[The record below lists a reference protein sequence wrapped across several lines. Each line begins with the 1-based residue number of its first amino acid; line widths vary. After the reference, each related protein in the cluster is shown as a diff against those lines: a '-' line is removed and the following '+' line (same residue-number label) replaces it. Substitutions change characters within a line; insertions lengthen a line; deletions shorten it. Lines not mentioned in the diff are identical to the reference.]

1 MMKLNTKVI
10 IAYILIS
17 TVLFAIAGVVLF
29 IYLRKEVDEKVDW
42 KLYADKQ
49 RIIEASN
56 DTAAR
61 HERRTMYHTINLIAD
76 RYVEIEKVEG
86 EVICQDELK
95 DTLLPTFLYG
105 GEVMRPYRQLR
116 FYTSAENQTYRITL
130 RQLLV
135 ERIDLREGIVN
146 SLLYVFMALLII
158 LIVANYVISK
168 RIWMPFYRTVR
179 EIARYDLT
187 GKTSLHLQETNIREF
202 AVLNRAISNM
212 SEKIRKDY
220 ISLKEF
226 AENASH
232 EIQTPLA
239 VIKSK
244 LELLIQSEKLDME
257 HSNTFQSMY
266 DAVTKLS
273 RLNQSL
279 LLITK
284 IENAQFVSRKEIN
297 LKSEIE
303 HSIKNFEDLIQGR
316 NIRLETHLDAAV
328 TMKLDRA
335 LAEILFSNLIANAIK
350 HNLEGGSIDILLT
363 NEKIVITNTG
373 KPLTCEPDQ
382 LFKRFQKIH
391 RTSESLGLGLSIVKS
406 ICDFYTM
413 DVTYTNTDT
422 VHTLTIQFI
431 PANSRDKKI

>member
-1 MMKLNTKVI
+1 MKLIMKLNTRVI
-10 IAYILIS
+10 LTYVFIS
-17 TVLFAIAGVVLF
+17 TALFTIAGIVLF

-56 DTAAR
+56 DTLSR
-61 HERRTMYHTINLIAD
+61 HEKRTMYHTINLIAN
-76 RYVEIEKVEG
+76 RYVDIEKVNG
-86 EVICQDELK
+86 EVFCQDEMK

-105 GEVMRPYRQLR
+105 GTVMRPYRQLR
-116 FYTSAENQTYRITL
+116 FYTSVDDQTYKVTL

-146 SLLYVFMALLII
+146 SLLYVFVALLII
-158 LIVANYVISK
+158 LIVANYIISK
-168 RIWMPFYRTVR
+168 RTWLPFYKTVR
-179 EIARYDLT
+179 EISRYDLS
-187 GKTSLHLQETNIREF
+187 GKTPLFLPETNIKEF
-202 AVLNRAISNM
+202 NVLNRAISSM

-244 LELLIQSEKLDME
+244 LELLVQSEKLDLE
-257 HSNTFQSMY
+257 QSNNFQSMY

-284 IENAQFVSRKEIN
+284 IENAQFVKRDRIN
-297 LKSEIE
+297 LKEEIE
-303 HSIKNFEDLIQGR
+303 GSLKNFEDLIRGKKL
-316 NIRLETHLDAAV
+316 RLETRLDAGV
-328 TMKLDRA
+328 MVEMDRA
-335 LAEILFSNLIANAIK
+335 LAEILFSNVIVNAIK
-350 HNLEGGSIDILLT
+350 HNIEGGYIEVLLT
-363 NEKIVITNTG
+363 KDKMVFSNSGN
-373 KPLTCEPDQ
+373 PLTCEPEQ

-406 ICDFYTM
+406 ICDFYNM
-413 DVTYTNTDT
+413 DVAYTNTDSL
-422 VHTLTIQFI
+422 HTITIKLI
-431 PANSRDKKI
+431 R